1 MGKRKI
7 NAKELVNDLKTGLSE
22 KELMAK
28 HKVSG
33 DGLKTLLKKLMDAG
47 MLTQEDL
54 GARKKAQ
61 AQRKA
66 SQQAPAPTTQTN
78 PQADY
83 QPPSAPT
90 EQPEPMATPQ
100 TVDQETAL
108 AIAEQIK
115 NGAHDNAIMGKF
127 ELSPGKLKAVKEELA
142 QLGYLPQPEPEPQAQ
157 ELAAPAVCPSCGVA
171 AEPGDQTCVYCGAQ
185 MDTPT
190 QGPALTHGFREP
202 GSADDDDDYEDEKN
216 CPWEDRESYG
226 TINAFIQT
234 ASNCLFNPSY
244 FFSHL
249 PIDKGMVNP
258 ILFSI
263 FSMLTGILFS
273 YVWTSLYYG
282 TGGIFY
288 FFLAI
293 PFIMVIGGISIA
305 IFLFIWGGLV
315 HLALTIAGG
324 AKEGFEATFRSVS
337 YSSVTQVFNAIPVIG
352 SIASLW
358 GLVLTVIGL
367 RETHKTSTG
376 KSILAVVLPLI
387 MVILI
392 SIGVYIKAKQMIVSM
407 LLGQMGAN
415 QEFTI
420 SPSESSG
427 PLPDEICEALNN
439 FLLEVDLAVDSG
451 DPDEAKGQ
459 IQRALRD
466 LAEAAQPYSQERD
479 VQQVVSR
486 AGFYAAMAMAEAQG
500 QSVPGG
506 MAEQGREALEGLCEY

>member
-1 MGKRKI
+1 MG
-7 NAKELVNDLKTGLSE
+7 E
-22 KELMAK
+22 
-28 HKVSG
+28 
-33 DGLKTLLKKLMDAG
+33 
-47 MLTQEDL
+47 
-54 GARKKAQ
+54 
-61 AQRKA
+61 
-66 SQQAPAPTTQTN
+66 
-78 PQADY
+78 
-83 QPPSAPT
+83 
-90 EQPEPMATPQ
+90 
-100 TVDQETAL
+100 
-108 AIAEQIK
+108 
-115 NGAHDNAIMGKF
+115 F
-127 ELSPGKLKAVKEELA
+127 ELTPGKLKAIKEELA
-142 QLGYLPQPEPEPQAQ
+142 QLGYLPQPEPEPQAH
-157 ELAAPAVCPSCGVA
+157 ERSGSALCPSCGVA

-185 MDTPT
+185 MDTPA
-190 QGPALTHGFREP
+190 QGPAPTHGFREHA
-202 GSADDDDDYEDEKN
+202 ADDDDDYEDEKT

-234 ASNCLFNPSY
+234 ATNCLFNPSY

-249 PIDKGMVNP
+249 PINRGLSNP

-263 FSMLTGILFS
+263 FSMLVGALFS
-273 YVWTSLYYG
+273 YVWTSVYYG

-293 PFIMVIGGISIA
+293 PFIVIIGGITIP

-315 HLALTIAGG
+315 HLALTIVGG

-376 KSILAVVLPLI
+376 KSIIAVILPLI

-407 LLGQMGAN
+407 LIGQMGAT

-420 SPSESSG
+420 QPSDSG
-427 PLPDEICEALNN
+427 EPLPDDICEALNN

-451 DPDEAKGQ
+451 DPEGAKDQ
-459 IQRALRD
+459 IQGALRD
-466 LAEAAQPYSQERD
+466 FAQAAQPYSQERD

-486 AGFYAAMAMAEAQG
+486 AGFYAAMSMAEAQG

-506 MAEQGREALEGLCEY
+506 MAEKGREALEGLCE